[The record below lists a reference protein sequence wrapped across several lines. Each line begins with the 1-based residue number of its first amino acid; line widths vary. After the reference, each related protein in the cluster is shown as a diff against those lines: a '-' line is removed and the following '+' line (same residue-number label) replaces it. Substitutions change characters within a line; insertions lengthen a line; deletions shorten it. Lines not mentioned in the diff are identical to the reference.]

1 MADLLI
7 RQSALAQL
15 GLDGRARAERGA
27 AGVALAEKPFR
38 AIVDLRGNPE
48 DAAFLDGAQGALG
61 LALPLAPNTT
71 ATQGKA
77 TALWLGPDEWWI
89 VTAAPGA
96 DPAADPG
103 TDHAARL
110 RTTLSG
116 VHAAVTEVGESRTCI
131 EVSGPEA
138 RDLLAKACPLDLHP
152 RRFQPGACAQSHL
165 AKAGG
170 LIHQTSEEPA
180 YDLYVLRSFAEY
192 LWHWLEDAG
201 REYGV
206 TAVRRD

>member
-1 MADLLI
+1 MADLMI

-15 GLDGRARAERGA
+15 GLDGRARAERGE

-48 DAAFLDGAQGALG
+48 DADFLGSAQGALG
-61 LALPLAPNTT
+61 LDLPLTPNTAT
-71 ATQGKA
+71 TQGKT

-89 VTAAPGA
+89 VTP
-96 DPAADPG
+96 DPAA
-103 TDHAARL
+103 DHAARL

-116 VHAAVTEVGESRTCI
+116 VHAAVTEVGESRCCI
-131 EVSGPEA
+131 EVSGPRA
-138 RDLLAKACPLDLHP
+138 RDLLAKTCPLDLHP
-152 RRFQPGACAQSHL
+152 RSFQPGTCAQSHL
-165 AKAGG
+165 AKVAG
-170 LIHQTSEEPA
+170 LLHQTSDEPA

-206 TAVRRD
+206 AVVRRD

>member
-1 MADLLI
+1 MADLMI

-15 GLDGRARAERGA
+15 GLDGRARAERGE

-48 DAAFLDGAQGALG
+48 DADFLGSAQGALG
-61 LALPLAPNTT
+61 LDLPLAPNTAT
-71 ATQGKA
+71 TQGKT

-89 VTAAPGA
+89 VTP
-96 DPAADPG
+96 DPAA
-103 TDHAARL
+103 DHAARL
-110 RTTLSG
+110 RTTLAG
-116 VHAAVTEVGESRTCI
+116 VHAAVTEVGESRCCI
-131 EVSGPEA
+131 EVSGPKA

-152 RRFQPGACAQSHL
+152 RSFQPGTCAQSHL
-165 AKAGG
+165 AKAAG
-170 LIHQTSEEPA
+170 LIHQTTDEPA

-206 TAVRRD
+206 AVVRRDQN

>member
-1 MADLLI
+1 MADLMI

-15 GLDGRARAERGA
+15 GLDGRARAERGE

-48 DAAFLDGAQGALG
+48 DADFLGSAQGALG
-61 LALPLAPNTT
+61 LDLPLTPNT
-71 ATQGKA
+71 ATTLGKT

-89 VTAAPGA
+89 VTP
-96 DPAADPG
+96 DPAA
-103 TDHAARL
+103 DHAARL
-110 RTTLSG
+110 RTTLAG
-116 VHAAVTEVGESRTCI
+116 VHAAVTEVGESRCCI
-131 EVSGPEA
+131 EVSGPKA

-152 RRFQPGACAQSHL
+152 RSFQPGTCAQSHL
-165 AKAGG
+165 AKAAG
-170 LIHQTSEEPA
+170 LIHQTTDEPA
-180 YDLYVLRSFAEY
+180 YDLYILRSFAEY

-206 TAVRRD
+206 AVVRRG

>member
-1 MADLLI
+1 MADLMI

-15 GLDGRARAERGA
+15 GLDGRARAERGE

-48 DAAFLDGAQGALG
+48 DADFLGSAQGALG
-61 LALPLAPNTT
+61 LDLPLTPNTAT
-71 ATQGKA
+71 TQGKT

-89 VTAAPGA
+89 VTP
-96 DPAADPG
+96 DPAA
-103 TDHAARL
+103 DHAARL
-110 RTTLSG
+110 RTTLAG
-116 VHAAVTEVGESRTCI
+116 VHAAVTEVGESRCCI
-131 EVSGPEA
+131 EVSGPKA

-152 RRFQPGACAQSHL
+152 RSFQPGTCAQSHL
-165 AKAGG
+165 AKAAG
-170 LIHQTSEEPA
+170 LIHQTTDEPA

-206 TAVRRD
+206 AVVRRDQN

>member
-1 MADLLI
+1 MADLMI
-7 RQSALAQL
+7 QQSALAQL
-15 GLDGRARAERGA
+15 GLDGRARAERGE

-48 DAAFLDGAQGALG
+48 DADFLGSAQGALG
-61 LALPLAPNTT
+61 LDLPLTPNT
-71 ATQGKA
+71 ATTRGKT

-89 VTAAPGA
+89 VTP
-96 DPAADPG
+96 DPAA
-103 TDHAARL
+103 DHAARL

-116 VHAAVTEVGESRTCI
+116 VHAAVTEVGESRCCI
-131 EVSGPEA
+131 EVSGPRA

-152 RRFQPGACAQSHL
+152 RSFAPGACAQSHL
-165 AKAGG
+165 AKAAG
-170 LIHQTSEEPA
+170 LLHQTTDEPA

-206 TAVRRD
+206 AVVGRD